1 MDVIANLGLG
11 FAVAL
16 TLQNVAY
23 CFLGV
28 LLGTVIGVLPGIG
41 PVTTVAMLLPI
52 SFTLQPESA
61 LILLAGIYYGAQYG
75 GSTTAILVNIPGEAS
90 SVVTTIDGHQM
101 ALKGRAGPALGIAA
115 LASFFAG
122 CVSTLLITFAAP
134 PLAAIA
140 LQFGPA
146 EYFSLMVCGLIAA
159 VVLAHGSLVKAI
171 AMVVL
176 GLLLGLV
183 GTDVNS
189 GARRFNFGMTGLAD
203 GIEFVALSMAIY
215 GIAEVICN
223 LEKKLAT
230 SVVSDAVGRVWPS
243 VADLKYCAGSI
254 LRGTGLG
261 AILGVLPGGG
271 ALLASFAAY
280 TLEKNVAKP
289 PRQFGQGD
297 IRGGALLASFA
308 AYTVEKKVASAP
320 KNFGNGDIRGVAAPE
335 AANNAGAQTSFIP
348 MLTLGIPGNP
358 TMAMMIGALM
368 VHGIAPG
375 PRVMTDRPGLFWGL
389 IASMWL
395 GNLMLVILNLP
406 MVGVWVRLLRVPYR
420 LLYPA
425 IIVFCCI
432 GVYIINSKPF
442 DAFVMAFFAVFG
454 YIALKLDCE
463 PAPLILGF
471 VLGPMMEENLRRA
484 LLISRGDPMVFLEEP
499 ISLAFL
505 IVAAGL
511 LLVLAAPAIR
521 VKREE
526 ALKE

>member
-1 MDVIANLGLG
+1 MDVLSNLGLG
-11 FAVAL
+11 FGVAL
-16 TLQNVAY
+16 TLQNIVY
-23 CFLGV
+23 CFIGV
-28 LLGTVIGVLPGIG
+28 LLGTIIGVLPGIG

-52 SFTLQPESA
+52 SFKLAPESA

-101 ALKGRAGPALGIAA
+101 ARQGRAGPALGIAA
-115 LASFFAG
+115 IGSFFAG
-122 CVSTLLITFAAP
+122 CVSTLLIAYAAP
-134 PLAAIA
+134 PLAAVA

-215 GIAEVICN
+215 GIAEVATN
-223 LEKKLAT
+223 LEKAHET
-230 SVVSDAVGRVWPS
+230 SIVSGPVGRVWPS
-243 VADLKYCAGSI
+243 LADLKYCVGAI
-254 LRGTGLG
+254 LRGTSLG

-280 TLEKNVAKP
+280 TLEKNVASP
-289 PRQFGQGD
+289 PRRFG
-297 IRGGALLASFA
+297 A
-308 AYTVEKKVASAP
+308 
-320 KNFGNGDIRGVAAPE
+320 GDIRGVAAPE
-335 AANNAGAQTSFIP
+335 SANNAGAQTSFIP

-368 VHGIAPG
+368 IHGIAPG

-432 GVYIINSKPF
+432 GAYTIASKSFDVY
-442 DAFVMAFFAVFG
+442 VMAFFAIFG
-454 YIALKLDCE
+454 YVALKLECE
-463 PAPLILGF
+463 PAPLVLGF

-484 LLISRGDPMVFLEEP
+484 LLISRGDPMVFVQEP

-505 IVAAGL
+505 LVAAGL
-511 LLVLAAPAIR
+511 LVVLAAPAIR
-521 VKREE
+521 AKREE
-526 ALKE
+526 ALQE

>member
-23 CFLGV
+23 CFIGV
-28 LLGTVIGVLPGIG
+28 LLGTIIGVLPGIG

-52 SFTLQPESA
+52 SFTLSPESA

-122 CVSTLLITFAAP
+122 CVSTLLIALAAP

-146 EYFSLMVCGLIAA
+146 EYFSLMVCGLVAA

-215 GIAEVICN
+215 GIAEVATN
-223 LEKKLAT
+223 LEQPEET
-230 SVVSDAVGRVWPS
+230 SIVSGAIKNLWPT
-243 VADLKYCAGSI
+243 VKDLLHCTPAI
-254 LRGTGLG
+254 LRGTFLG
-261 AILGVLPGGG
+261 SLLGVLPGGG

-280 TLEKNVAKP
+280 TLEKKVAKP
-289 PRQFGQGD
+289 PRTFGQ
-297 IRGGALLASFA
+297 
-308 AYTVEKKVASAP
+308 
-320 KNFGNGDIRGVAAPE
+320 GDIRGVAAPE
-335 AANNAGAQTSFIP
+335 SANNAGAQTSFVP
-348 MLTLGIPGNP
+348 MLTLGIPSNP

-368 VHGIAPG
+368 IHGIAPG
-375 PRVMTDRPGLFWGL
+375 PRVMTDRPDLFWG
-389 IASMWL
+389 
-395 GNLMLVILNLP
+395 VI
-406 MVGVWVRLLRVPYR
+406 
-420 LLYPA
+420 
-425 IIVFCCI
+425 
-432 GVYIINSKPF
+432 
-442 DAFVMAFFAVFG
+442 
-454 YIALKLDCE
+454 
-463 PAPLILGF
+463 
-471 VLGPMMEENLRRA
+471 
-484 LLISRGDPMVFLEEP
+484 
-499 ISLAFL
+499 
-505 IVAAGL
+505 
-511 LLVLAAPAIR
+511 
-521 VKREE
+521 
-526 ALKE
+526 

>member
-16 TLQNVAY
+16 TLQNIAY

-297 IRGGALLASFA
+297 IRG
-308 AYTVEKKVASAP
+308 
-320 KNFGNGDIRGVAAPE
+320 VAAPE

-348 MLTLGIPGNP
+348 MLTLGIPPNAV
-358 TMAMMIGALM
+358 MALM
-368 VHGIAPG
+368 VGAMTIKGIQPG
-375 PRVMTDRPGLFWGL
+375 PQVMTSNPQLFWGL
-389 IASMWL
+389 IASMWV
-395 GNLMLVILNLP
+395 GNAMLVVLNLP
-406 MVGVWVRLLRVPYR
+406 LIGMWIKLLTVPYR
-420 LLYPA
+420 FLFPA
-425 IIVFCCI
+425 ITLFCCI
-432 GVYIINSKPF
+432 GVYSLSNSTF
-442 DAFVMAFFAVFG
+442 DVYLTAIFAFVGYVF
-454 YIALKLDCE
+454 YKLSVE
-463 PAPLILGF
+463 PAPLLLGF
-471 VLGPMMEENLRRA
+471 ILGPMMEENLRRA
-484 LLISRGDPMVFLEEP
+484 LLLSRGDWSTFVTRPLSSGLLIASVL
-499 ISLAFL
+499 L
-505 IVAAGL
+505 IVIVTL
-511 LLVLAAPAIR
+511 PAIR
-521 VKREE
+521 QKREV
-526 ALKE
+526 AFKEE